1 MNDGLRTDI
10 FLRYSPEIIACA
22 CIFLSAR
29 ELGIPLPENPPWY
42 SIFGADQESIK
53 TICIRIVHLYT
64 HKTVTYLFL
73 LKVKGSNIELN

>member
-29 ELGIPLPENPPWY
+29 ELDIPLPENPPWY
-42 SIFGADQESIK
+42 SIFGADEESIK

-64 HKTVTYLFL
+64 HKTVTHSSL
-73 LKVKGSNIELN
+73 LNSCLRF